1 MSTKWKSAG
10 SKTRLNHIDCHY
22 VVKKLQYFFS
32 CVPPKEKNSY
42 RVRTTWGW
50 AMMTALSFGYTIPLN
65 KLKDEIQICTVCWTY
80 AIKTICSDFFFFF
93 LALYKIPKVLCNIE
107 WNTRVEQIQATRDIK
122 HFLCV
127 CLWQWRDIHSEDD
140 FDLRGS

>member
-1 MSTKWKSAG
+1 MYSM
-10 SKTRLNHIDCHY
+10 LDLCY
-22 VVKKLQYFFS
+22 
-32 CVPPKEKNSY
+32 KNNLF
-42 RVRTTWGW
+42 W
-50 AMMTALSFGYTIPLN
+50 
-65 KLKDEIQICTVCWTY
+65 
-80 AIKTICSDFFFFF
+80 FFFFF
-93 LALYKIPKVLCNIE
+93 LALYKIPKVLRNIE